1 MDIKYGDLT
10 KLFAIEQPKEASYR
24 DTLRKTFNSFLNLCD
39 DAGISDDTKAELKY
53 ICNSINEIVKH
64 LEKGLHSTAFS
75 KMKNLFAGTKNHK
88 VLSDNMP
95 YSILEE
101 GSSLYR
107 IRVKGDD
114 EKYVEFKYSDMFHIP
129 LNKKGIIRT
138 QRYSSPGYP
147 CLYVGESIYAC
158 WEEMHRSN
166 FDLCMV
172 SRLETTMSLKLLDLR
187 IPDKVNFE
195 NADETLLLRLPII
208 IACMVVVKNP
218 NDIYKPEYSITQLL
232 TEWIISNNNSENK
245 KEKIYGIRY
254 TSSLSASST
263 SGFEYPKD
271 KLDNIAFFVL
281 DPLSTKTYCPQLSK
295 VFKITD
301 PTCNEYEKLKCGY
314 GIDLGTIDKLPKEEQ
329 LKFNYKISDFGNL
342 EKRLQDTENF
352 PLYEV
357 NG

>member
-1 MDIKYGDLT
+1 MDIKYDELT
-10 KLFAIEQPKEASYR
+10 KLFAIEQPKGSSYR
-24 DTLRKTFNSFLNLCD
+24 DALRQVLNSFLTLCEN
-39 DAGISDDTKAELKY
+39 AGISNDTMSELKN
-53 ICNSINEIVKH
+53 ICKYINEIVKN
-64 LEKGLHSTAFS
+64 LEKGLHSTAYKKLS
-75 KMKNLFAGTKNHK
+75 NLFVGTNKYNNLK
-88 VLSDNMP
+88 DNMP

-114 EKYVEFKYSDMFHIP
+114 EKYAEFKYSDMFHIP

-187 IPDKVNFE
+187 IPSKVNFE

-232 TEWIISNNNSENK
+232 TEWIITNNNSENK

-271 KLDNIAFFVL
+271 KLGNIAFFVL

-314 GIDLGTIDKLPKEEQ
+314 GVDLGVIDKLSEEER

-357 NG
+357 KG